1 MCSYLRDTT
10 LGKRWPSFALTDAR
24 ERVYSL
30 MDVPSESELV
40 SLRAAAKATVVSVLA
55 GMRAIR
61 PGASQRTVEWAMVAA
76 GWQVGAR
83 NGFWP
88 WAMSGPHSVRPIF
101 NASPGRYDHLDR
113 VMKRGELVR
122 IDDACSVDHY
132 AADLGRTV
140 PVSGRFTAEQREIWN
155 VFVAAY
161 RAAAKIIREGATVDK
176 VFQMWRAELVRH
188 HASVKTA
195 LAREAIELWSKREN
209 LAAFDVHTLSP
220 NEGLAREPFRAG
232 TAIAFEPQASIRGQS
247 FYLEDNYVITHT
259 GTELLTPGL
268 PYTAEEI
275 EAVMRGPA
283 RK

>member
-1 MCSYLRDTT
+1 MALWVAVI
-10 LGKRWPSFALTDAR
+10 GKRWPSFVLTDAR
-24 ERVYSL
+24 ERVYAL
-30 MDVPSESELV
+30 MDVPRESELV

-61 PGASQRTVEWAMVAA
+61 PGATQRTTEWAMVAA
-76 GWQVGAR
+76 GWQAGAR

-113 VMKRGELVR
+113 VIQAGELVR

-140 PVSGRFTAEQREIWN
+140 PVSGRFTPEQHEIWDA
-155 VFVAAY
+155 FVAAY
-161 RAAAKIIREGATVDK
+161 RAGAKSIREGVTVEQ
-176 VFQMWRAELVRH
+176 VFQAWRTELVRH
-188 HASVKTA
+188 RAPAESA
-195 LAREAIELWSKREN
+195 PAQEAIELWSKREN

-220 NEGLAREPFRAG
+220 NEGLAQEPFRAG

-247 FYLEDNYVITHT
+247 FYLEDNYVITRT
-259 GTELLTPGL
+259 GT
-268 PYTAEEI
+268 
-275 EAVMRGPA
+275 
-283 RK
+283 